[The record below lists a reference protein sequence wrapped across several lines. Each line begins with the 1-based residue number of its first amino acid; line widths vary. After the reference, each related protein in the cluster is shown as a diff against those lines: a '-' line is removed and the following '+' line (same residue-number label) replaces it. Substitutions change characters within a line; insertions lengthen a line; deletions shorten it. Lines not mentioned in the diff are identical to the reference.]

1 MQEMGVI
8 SNKVPHEISFS
19 KDYEKRTMY
28 IYNIGPLAARRYLA
42 NGDEIVMRL
51 VTQRGRYERKSCP
64 YLYIY
69 IVRFS

>member
-1 MQEMGVI
+1 
-8 SNKVPHEISFS
+8 
-19 KDYEKRTMY
+19 MY

-42 NGDEIVMRL
+42 NDDEIVMSL